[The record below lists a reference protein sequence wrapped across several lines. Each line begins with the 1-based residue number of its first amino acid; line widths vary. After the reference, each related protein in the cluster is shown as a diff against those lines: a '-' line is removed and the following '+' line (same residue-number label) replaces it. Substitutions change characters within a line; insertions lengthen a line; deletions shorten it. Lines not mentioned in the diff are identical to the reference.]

1 MKVFKRIKYFK
12 NLDNNLSLIISLIVF
27 TSLPKSVATA
37 NVELTI
43 LFQPPLEKAQP
54 ENTEGAASR

>member
-1 MKVFKRIKYFK
+1 M
-12 NLDNNLSLIISLIVF
+12 DNNLSLIISLIVF

-43 LFQPPLEKAQP
+43 LFQPPLEEAQP